1 MSSSATPINPHLKRI
16 IFDTAAWHERLEQL
30 AEMQGRASASA
41 PDDNGSGR
49 TPFEGDGSVNW
60 VRRKLW
66 QARS

>member
-41 PDDNGSGR
+41 G
-49 TPFEGDGSVNW
+49 TC
-60 VRRKLW
+60 
-66 QARS
+66 Q